1 MGLPWTHAQV
11 TAITIP
17 GGTVGGMPI
26 GAQLAG
32 QLHNDEELLS
42 VAHWVEIALSTA

>member
-11 TAITIP
+11 PAITIP
-17 GGTVGGMPI
+17 AGTVGAMPV
-26 GAQLAG
+26 GVQLCG
-32 QLHNDEELLS
+32 QYHNDEELLS